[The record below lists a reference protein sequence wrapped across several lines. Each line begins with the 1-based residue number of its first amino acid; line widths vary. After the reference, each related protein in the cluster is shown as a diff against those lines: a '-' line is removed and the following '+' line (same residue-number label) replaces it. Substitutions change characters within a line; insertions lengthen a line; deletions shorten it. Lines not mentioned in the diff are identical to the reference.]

1 PGARAGGHRRRCDGR
16 GDVPAGSFRA
26 RRRLPPGHD
35 RARTEVRPAVA
46 RAESQLRARP
56 RGRPSPGRSGRRR
69 SGRGRE
75 RHLPRRR
82 REVPARSRVDRSE
95 SRGARSFG
103 IRDPRRRDRR
113 LRPRKLGPHA
123 RGGDVPGR
131 HDLSPHGTGR
141 PGRLH
146 RDVLIWGPRTKG
158 TLMRTAVIPA
168 SMLLGWVRLGIA
180 TLAVGLWVQAHADP
194 AVQREHRRVAP
205 LQLATGQLVTPTAP
219 RGAVQQALN
228 PRLPAY
234 PDFVAGEAVR
244 SQLSPD
250 GTTLAILCAGQNS
263 LDKPDGTVDTANST
277 QFIFLYYVSG
287 RDKEGALPT
296 QVMQQKNAHV
306 GLVFSPDGQLYATG
320 GRDDV
325 VYAYAKAGNSWT
337 LTRTIDLGHAGK
349 GVGIG
354 VAPNASGLGISAD
367 GRTLVVANNYND

>member
-1 PGARAGGHRRRCDGR
+1 
-16 GDVPAGSFRA
+16 
-26 RRRLPPGHD
+26 
-35 RARTEVRPAVA
+35 
-46 RAESQLRARP
+46 
-56 RGRPSPGRSGRRR
+56 
-69 SGRGRE
+69 
-75 RHLPRRR
+75 
-82 REVPARSRVDRSE
+82 
-95 SRGARSFG
+95 
-103 IRDPRRRDRR
+103 
-113 LRPRKLGPHA
+113 
-123 RGGDVPGR
+123 
-131 HDLSPHGTGR
+131 
-141 PGRLH
+141 
-146 RDVLIWGPRTKG
+146 
-158 TLMRTAVIPA
+158 MRF
-168 SMLLGWVRLGIA
+168 GIA
-180 TLAVGLWVQAHADP
+180 TLAVGLSLQAHADP

-277 QFIFLYYVSG
+277 QFIFLYDVSG
-287 RDKEGALPT
+287 RHKEAPLLT
-296 QVMQQKNAHV
+296 QVIQQKNAHV

-367 GRTLVVANNYND
+367 GRTLVVANNYNDSISVIDTASGTVRFEHDLRPYFANNEGASGGVGGTFPFGVVVAGNGTAYVSSDRNREVVAI